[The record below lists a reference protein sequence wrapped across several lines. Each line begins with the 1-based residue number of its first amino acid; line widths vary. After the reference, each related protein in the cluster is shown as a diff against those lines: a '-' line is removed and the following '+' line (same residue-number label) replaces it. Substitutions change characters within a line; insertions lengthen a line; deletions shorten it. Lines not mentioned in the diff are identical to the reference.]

1 MSLLPPVP
9 KVPGDPNKKIR
20 LRKQIAMVG
29 KGEPDIPEVNQGV
42 GGYLASSLDKD

>member
-1 MSLLPPVP
+1 MSLLPSIPNLPV
-9 KVPGDPNKKIR
+9 DQKKGIN
-20 LRKQIAMVG
+20 LRKQIAMQG